1 MVAENATAKRKAEEE
16 EETRLSRERQ
26 RAQKYG
32 AVHAQD
38 MSLVTKENANTRPGW
53 IVTPLGRIVRPMKMK
68 PARPLESVDA
78 STGKV
83 TVKKKKKAEEELRAK
98 RQKIDMLKYGSVHL
112 KGVFVDVAIP
122 DVGYGDNAMATE
134 VDAEDKGSEDMVDDE
149 TSSSEEETE
158 GSDNEDEDMS
168 SIDEEPSTAD
178 NKQSEKT
185 VASSTNKL
193 KDLFAPRDEERSCG
207 LRYKLF
213 LSDPNPSSWLF
224 PPWTSRP

>member
-1 MVAENATAKRKAEEE
+1 
-16 EETRLSRERQ
+16 
-26 RAQKYG
+26 
-32 AVHAQD
+32 
-38 MSLVTKENANTRPGW
+38 MSLVTKENVNTRPGW
-53 IVTPLGRIVRPMKMK
+53 IVTPLGRIVRPLKMK
-68 PARPLESVDA
+68 PVRPLEKMDA

-122 DVGYGDNAMATE
+122 DVGYDDRDDGAMAT
-134 VDAEDKGSEDMVDDE
+134 VADAEDKGSEDMVDNE
-149 TSSSEEETE
+149 TGSSEEETE
-158 GSDNEDEDMS
+158 ESDNEDEDMS

-178 NKQSEKT
+178 NKPSEKT
-185 VASSTNKL
+185 VVSSTNKL
-193 KDLFAPRDEERSCG
+193 KDLFAPRDEEGSCG

-213 LSDPNPSSWLF
+213 VTDLNPSSWLF